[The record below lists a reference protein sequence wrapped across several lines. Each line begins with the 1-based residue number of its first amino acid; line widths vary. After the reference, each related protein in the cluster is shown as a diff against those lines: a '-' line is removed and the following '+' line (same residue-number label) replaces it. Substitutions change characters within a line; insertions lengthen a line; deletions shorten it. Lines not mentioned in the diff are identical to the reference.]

1 MALSRWLARAV
12 LAGTTLVLL
21 ATSAPP
27 SHAETINVY
36 TAWPESLSQPIFK
49 AYTAKT
55 GVQVNFIRLSTGE
68 LVARATAE
76 KNNPRADVIWGAPGD
91 GFAAAKEAGIIEPY
105 RPPTWDKIAPELKDR
120 EAYFMAVSKNTLVF
134 MSNTKLLKEKGIKAP
149 TSWNDLLD
157 PAFKGQIQTAD
168 ARTSG
173 TALTRILSIYYA
185 FGKDEQKA
193 FDYQKKLHA
202 NVQVYTKS
210 GGGCTVPTSLGQA
223 MVCIAHMP
231 DAMEAKKKGYDMTV
245 TFPREGVAAVIEGVA
260 LVKGAKHRD
269 QATKFIDWTFSKDM
283 QDLLDKNDVYML
295 PTLPEAS
302 IDAAVQ
308 ALMKEAKLLPVD
320 LDWVGK
326 NRKRLVERW
335 VNETIK
341 D

>member
-1 MALSRWLARAV
+1 MRNLV
-12 LAGTTLVLL
+12 LALLLIAGLAPAAAAQTL
-21 ATSAPP
+21 
-27 SHAETINVY
+27 NVY

-55 GVQVNFIRLSTGE
+55 GVQINFLRLSTGE

-91 GFAAAKEAGIIEPY
+91 GFAAAKEAGIIEAY
-105 RPPTWDKIAPELKDR
+105 RPPSADKISLELKDR
-120 EAYFMAVSKNTLVF
+120 DGYYTAVSKNTLVF
-134 MSNTKLLKEKGIKAP
+134 MSNAKLLKEKGLKPP

-157 PAFKGQIQTAD
+157 PAYKGQIQTAD

-185 FGKDEQKA
+185 FGKDEDKTV
-193 FDYQKKLHA
+193 DYQKKLHK

-210 GGGCTVPTSLGQA
+210 GGGCTVPAALGQTI
-223 MVCIAHMP
+223 VCIAHMP
-231 DAMEAKKKGYDMTV
+231 DAMEAKKKGYDMVV
-245 TFPREGVAAVIEGVA
+245 TFPKEGVAAVIEAVA
-260 LVKGAKHRD
+260 LVKGAKNREL
-269 QATKFIDWTFSKDM
+269 ATKFIDWTFTRDM

-295 PTLPEAS
+295 PTLPGAT

-320 LDWVGK
+320 LEWVGK
-326 NRKRLVERW
+326 NRKRLVDRW
-335 VNETIK
+335 VNEVIR